1 MAPLISADNEWS
13 PLKAVIVG
21 RAEHSTFPSEPR
33 AVFAASMPAE
43 HVDQFRPGN
52 PFPADIVA
60 KAQEELDNFASVLQQ
75 HGVKVYRP
83 DEVDWLKVGGYTGSM
98 PRDTLMTV
106 GNTLIESPF
115 AWACRRDEVELA
127 YSSILRELSSGGT
140 ARICRAPT
148 IVGKDT
154 IYDQSVL
161 DGTHES
167 GWSINNTRPAFDVAD
182 FMRLGKTLV
191 GQLSHVTNMK
201 GIEYLRAQVPDG
213 YSVEVL
219 HTTDSHAMHIDTTIL
234 PLRHG
239 LAVFNPERVTEAELR
254 RHAVFADWQLRPY
267 PITPKPR
274 GPSSPPMY
282 MCSPW
287 LVLNALS
294 LNEKQIFVEE
304 QDVEFANWLK
314 EELGMEP
321 IMLPFQHVNSL
332 GGSFHCATVDLV
344 REDEGD
350 GLKRGERYLN

>member
-1 MAPLISADNEWS
+1 MSTLISADNEWS

-21 RAEHSTFPSEPR
+21 RAEHSAFPSEPR
-33 AVFAASMPAE
+33 AVFEASMPAE
-43 HVDQFRPGN
+43 HVDEFRPGN

-60 KAQEELDNFASVLQQ
+60 KAQDELDNLAAVLQQ

-115 AWACRRDEVELA
+115 AWACRRREVDLG
-127 YSSILRELSSGGT
+127 YSSILRELSSGDGGAA

-148 IVGKDT
+148 IIGKDT
-154 IYDQSVL
+154 IYDQAVV
-161 DGTHES
+161 DGTRVPNGS
-167 GWSINNTRPAFDVAD
+167 PSWTINNTRPAADVAD

-201 GIEYLRAQVPDG
+201 GVEYLRAQVPDG

-219 HTTDSHAMHIDTTIL
+219 RTTDDHAMHIDTTIL

-239 LAVFNPERVTEAELR
+239 LAVYNPERVSEAELR
-254 RHAVFADWQLRPY
+254 RHAVFAGWELRPC
-267 PITPKPR
+267 PIKPKPR
-274 GPSSPPMY
+274 APPSPPMY

-294 LNEKQIFVEE
+294 LNERQIFVEE
-304 QDVEFANWLK
+304 HDVEFADWLRD
-314 EELGMEP
+314 EFGMEP
-321 IMLPFQHVNSL
+321 IMLPFQHVNCL

-344 REDEGD
+344 RG
-350 GLKRGERYLN
+350 